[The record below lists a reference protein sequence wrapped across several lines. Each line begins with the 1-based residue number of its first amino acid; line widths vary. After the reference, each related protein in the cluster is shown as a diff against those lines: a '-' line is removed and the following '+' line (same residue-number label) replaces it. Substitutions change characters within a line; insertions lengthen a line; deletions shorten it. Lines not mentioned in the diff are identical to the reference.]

1 MVIVTIPSIKPGG
14 LNGLLQFEFGRCE
27 CFTFITIDK
36 NEITEVKVIEN
47 TAAEEARG
55 AGKEAVQIIVK
66 YGAKELITG
75 ELGPN
80 ASSLINSSK
89 IKVYRGPTKNLNI
102 KDIMALYLKG
112 NLDEIS
118 PKELSNGVL
127 NRGEK
132 KIFKV

>member
-14 LNGLLQFEFGRCE
+14 LNELLQFEFGRCE

-66 YGAKELITG
+66 YGAKELITS

-102 KDIMALYLKG
+102 KDIMALYMKG

-127 NRGEK
+127 NREK
-132 KIFKV
+132 KKDI